1 MSVGLSIIDYRLLN
15 LKTLHCYPLVDH
27 GEQPICKLALN
38 DKAVFQHCLILQ
50 VLDTGDLVV
59 FCISASTS
67 GASPPDACFSPYL
80 PMRSSETRATAL
92 LLMKP
97 IS

>member
-1 MSVGLSIIDYRLLN
+1 MVWPFHYYYIDCSTAYTNRLG
-15 LKTLHCYPLVDH
+15 VEA